1 MIPFAAI
8 PDQGFTVYILDEIV
22 LIEIT
27 RPTNSI
33 TLLLMHRK
41 DFDTV
46 EELRV
51 LVNY

>member
-33 TLLLMHRK
+33 TLMLMHRK

-46 EELRV
+46 EDLRV